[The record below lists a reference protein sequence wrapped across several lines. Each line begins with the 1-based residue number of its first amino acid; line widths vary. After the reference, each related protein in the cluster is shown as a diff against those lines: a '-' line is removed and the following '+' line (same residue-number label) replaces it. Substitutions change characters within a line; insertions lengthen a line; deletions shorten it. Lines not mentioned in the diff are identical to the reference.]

1 MYFWR
6 LLIIYA
12 LFENTMACPSNC
24 QCKWKGGKQTVECV
38 NKSMITIP
46 DGIDSSTQVLDFT
59 GNNLKMLGSE
69 QFERMNLVNL
79 QRIYLSRCRLT
90 QLDDRTFKGLT
101 NLVELDLSNNILK
114 SVPTATFPD
123 YPSMMKLFL
132 NGNPF
137 EIIPAYSFKNLKH
150 LTSLE
155 LSRCEL
161 KVIEKDA
168 FYGLGSLESLRLD
181 NNALKYIPGMHTIP
195 KKLHGINLQHNPWY
209 CDCKLQDLYSWLN
222 ATTVPQ
228 ASDPICDGPV
238 RLRGAPIKLLD
249 EQELACMPDVSPT
262 SLYLEISEGKN
273 VSLVCRVNSV
283 PEAKVSWRFRD
294 SVLQNDSVIA
304 PGVHL
309 YYYLEEGSVEK
320 VSELFIFNANV
331 EDNGTFICQAE
342 NQAGKAQSNYTIRI
356 VLKEEPLPY
365 VKKIPI
371 EYIMAAC
378 AVAAVVLVFALIC
391 IITCLLRYR
400 VKKRK
405 RKKKEKTKELALY
418 NADGDIR
425 ASPITRNGETLVARS
440 NDTSVQKSNG
450 GLYGGDGGPMKMS
463 TIAETVGNAGISH
476 VFYPCASL
484 PSEQNPDLIND
495 TGNDNRKLQNNLE
508 SLLIRMDG
516 DSYAAGQRGG
526 MTLVKNTGVC
536 DPTTLAENLAY
547 TAAMSQCQEA
557 ARGWTTSA
565 GAAPYDTSQ
574 PTIPVNV
581 CFNHFQMRDIHLT
594 PEKFIVDGY
603 PTDYG
608 LPKVPTHFPP
618 ILPATAF
625 YRTLPHRRHNQTS
638 NPSSVRYIRDAE
650 FLSHAVQQPA
660 SYEHFHVVGGAGGGG
675 GGTGCGDV
683 RYNVEGYPK
692 DSPSYTYTPH
702 VSFSDTVQILG
713 KSSDSSMSSAGTA
726 INIAQTDGSTT
737 MNSCMQ
743 NDERS
748 STAEKKFDNSQPEAK
763 DTKPRR
769 VSATAKNLND
779 SPDEGYVGECPDTT
793 DV

>member
-6 LLIIYA
+6 LLILYA

-24 QCKWKGGKQTVECV
+24 ICKWKGGKQTVECV
-38 NKSMITIP
+38 NKSMITVP

-79 QRIYLSRCRLT
+79 QKIFLSRCRLT

-114 SVPTATFPD
+114 SIPTATFLD
-123 YPSMMKLFL
+123 YPALMKLNL

-137 EIIPAYSFKNLKH
+137 EIIKSYSFKTLKFLIH
-150 LTSLE
+150 LE

-168 FYGLGSLESLRLD
+168 FYGLNALEWLKLD
-181 NNALKYIPGMHTIP
+181 YNSLKYIPGIHTIP
-195 KKLHGINLQHNPWY
+195 RKLHNINLQHNPWY
-209 CDCKLQDLYSWLN
+209 CDCKLHDLYIWLN
-222 ATTVPQ
+222 GTTIPQ
-228 ASDPICDGPV
+228 AVEPICDGPV

-249 EQELACMPDVSPT
+249 ENELACLPDVSPT

-273 VSLVCRVNSV
+273 VSLVCRVNSI

-294 SVLQNDSVIA
+294 NILQNDSIIA

-342 NQAGKAQSNYTIRI
+342 NPAGKAQSNYTIRI

-371 EYIMAAC
+371 EYIIAAC
-378 AVAAVVLVFALIC
+378 ILAAVILIFLLIC
-391 IITCLLRYR
+391 GITCLLRYR

-405 RKKKEKTKELALY
+405 RRKKEKTKELALY
-418 NADGDIR
+418 NTDSDIR
-425 ASPITRNGETLVARS
+425 ASPITRNGETLAVC
-440 NDTSVQKSNG
+440 NDPSIQKPNG
-450 GLYGGDGGPMKMS
+450 GIFTTDGSMLKMS
-463 TIAETVGNAGISH
+463 TIAETVGNAAISH
-476 VFYPCASL
+476 VFYPCSQL

-495 TGNDNRKLQNNLE
+495 TGKDVRKLSSNLE
-508 SLLIRMDG
+508 SLVIRMD
-516 DSYAAGQRGG
+516 DSYIGRGG
-526 MTLVKNTGVC
+526 MTLVKNTSMANC
-536 DPTTLAENLAY
+536 DPTIADSLAY
-547 TAAMSQCQEA
+547 TTAMSQCQDA
-557 ARGWTTSA
+557 SRGWST
-565 GAAPYDTSQ
+565 PYDGANQ
-574 PTIPVNV
+574 PTSIPVNI
-581 CFNHFQMRDIHLT
+581 CYNHFQARDIHLT
-594 PEKFIVDGY
+594 PDKFIVDGY

-625 YRTLPHRRHNQTS
+625 YRTLPHRRHNQSS
-638 NPSSVRYIRDAE
+638 NPCNVRYVREAE
-650 FLSHAVQQPA
+650 FLTHAVQQPA
-660 SYEHFHVVGGAGGGG
+660 SYEHFHGAASSGVS
-675 GGTGCGDV
+675 TSSAVAGDV

-713 KSSDSSMSSAGTA
+713 KSSDLSMSSSG
-726 INIAQTDGSTT
+726 QTDGSTT
-737 MNSCMQ
+737 MNSSMQ
-743 NDERS
+743 NEDHTS
-748 STAEKKFDNSQPEAK
+748 SGADKRLDNSQTELK

-769 VSATAKNLND
+769 VSACAKNLND